1 MSRETFASFGMHGG
15 GGGTDAG
22 TDAGRARD
30 KMGSEHHRV
39 ACNSITR
46 VDKCVEGHFKGDPV
60 VTSA

>member
-1 MSRETFASFGMHGG
+1 MHGG